1 MTHVDGTQPYIRI
14 RGIQIDRILPV
25 RPTVC
30 SFNSLFFFG
39 LYFVFVLANQNIQTT
54 QTWGMFECGTLPRTK
69 TTSETRYSKNNFHK
83 QQPTLTVKL
92 WPSNSTNSFFST
104 CWDEKLLIG
113 IILRWAMSIS
123 HLHFLHKS
131 RYCKRSHDFQVKSHD
146 FSLYSWV
153 CVLCV

>member
-1 MTHVDGTQPYIRI
+1 MTRVDGTQPYIRI

-25 RPTVC
+25 RPTAC

-54 QTWGMFECGTLPRTK
+54 QTGRMCECGTLPRTK

-92 WPSNSTNSFFST
+92 WPSNSTELFFNFLWWKIVDWNNITRNVYFTLAFFTQKS
-104 CWDEKLLIG
+104 LL
-113 IILRWAMSIS
+113 
-123 HLHFLHKS
+123 
-131 RYCKRSHDFQVKSHD
+131 
-146 FSLYSWV
+146 
-153 CVLCV
+153 